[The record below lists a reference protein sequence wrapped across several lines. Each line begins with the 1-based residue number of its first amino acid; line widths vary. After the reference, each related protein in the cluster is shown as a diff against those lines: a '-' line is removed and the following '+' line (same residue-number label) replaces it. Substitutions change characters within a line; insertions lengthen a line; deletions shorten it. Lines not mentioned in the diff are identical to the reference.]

1 MLVDEIHKIQE
12 DQIKKNRID
21 AEFNYQINKDK
32 VIEYIKEYAKNN
44 PTKEFMKIRRENRV
58 LYLGYNTYDN
68 ALPIEELCGR
78 IIEDNYNRL
87 TRELQQEGIILE
99 KIEVYELIITDKFL
113 KTKPLEVKVDEYYK
127 ISWGK

>member
-12 DQIKKNRID
+12 DSIQKKRI
-21 AEFNYQINKDK
+21 EVETNYQNYKDIF
-32 VIEYIKEYAKNN
+32 IEYIKECVKNN
-44 PTKEFMKIRRENRV
+44 PTKE
-58 LYLGYNTYDN
+58 Y
-68 ALPIEELCGR
+68 IEIHRDR
-78 IIEDNYNRL
+78 ICLDYEKYYSLFPKEKTCLRITSNDYNRL
-87 TRELQQEGIILE
+87 IRELQVEGVILE